1 MSRALVVS
9 GGGCKGAFAVG
20 LVKRLLAYWPNL
32 TFDMYV
38 GTSAGSLVTPLVA
51 MNEVPLLE
59 QIFTTQT
66 TQDIVL
72 QERLGDRLD
81 DVSIFDATPLW
92 NLIQANY
99 TDDRYNTLL
108 ASGRKVFITTTCM
121 QASQLVVF
129 TNDPAPA
136 NPENYAVKTLVNADH
151 FRRAVMASACQPVFM
166 QPIAVN
172 EHVPGDPNPT
182 FQFCDGGVKQY
193 VGVQMAVD
201 NGATEIFT
209 IVLSPEADA
218 VDNEVYS
225 DLFTV
230 LERTISIFS
239 DNVDKDNLLMPKKF
253 NDALVYIDAVKTK
266 MEAGGLSSDQVNEF
280 FNIPSLNS
288 PYQDKPPI
296 KFFFF
301 EPVTPL
307 DGGPGGL
314 TFDPVKTTAMV
325 QAGADVANN
334 FIATVPPDQV
344 TWN

>member
-20 LVKRLLAYWPNL
+20 LVKRLFEYWPNL
-32 TFDMYV
+32 EFDLYV
-38 GTSAGSLVTPLVA
+38 GTSTGSLVTPMVA
-51 MNEVPLLE
+51 MNQMPLLE
-59 QIFTTQT
+59 QMYTTLT
-66 TQDIVL
+66 TQDVVL
-72 QERLGDRLD
+72 QGELGDRIN
-81 DVSIFDATPLW
+81 DVAIFDASPLW
-92 NLIQANY
+92 NLIQTNY
-99 TDDRYNTLL
+99 TDALYNTLL
-108 ASGRKVFITTTCM
+108 TSGRKVYITTTCM

-136 NPENYAVKTLVNADH
+136 NPENYAVRTLVNADH

-172 EHVPGDPNPT
+172 QNVPGDPNPT

-209 IVLSPEADA
+209 IVLSPEADE
-218 VDNEVYS
+218 VDNEVYT
-225 DLFTV
+225 DLFSILQQTV
-230 LERTISIFS
+230 SIFS

-253 NDALVYIDAVKTK
+253 NDALVYIAAVKTN
-266 MEAGGLSSDQVNEF
+266 MEAAGLSSDQVNEY
-280 FNIPSLNS
+280 FNIPALNS

-301 EPVTPL
+301 EPTAPL
-307 DGGPGGL
+307 GGGPGGL
-314 TFDPVKTTAMV
+314 TFDPVAMTGMV
-325 QAGADVANN
+325 QAGVAVANN
-334 FIATVPPDQV
+334 FIATVNPADV
-344 TWN
+344 TWG